1 MLLELVDLRPNS
13 SDDRWWVPPFADDVD
28 YEHPHWW
35 NRQLG
40 EEPWFVQVLDQT
52 GTQVARVEFDDPGG
66 INPEYAN
73 VPNIGV
79 ERLEIQFLEV
89 AAGARGRGVGGRVVR
104 SLMERHP
111 DRRLLPTARAPTASG
126 IPRLEGVRPPSRR
139 LPDVVHPVA
148 RGAEICVV
156 GPSRGDLA
164 VPSGT
169 SARYIAHRPNP
180 LGRSIADGPGRGPGH

>member
-52 GTQVARVEFDDPGG
+52 GTEVARVEFDDPGG

-89 AAGARGRGVGGRVVR
+89 AAGFRGRGVGGRWCAA
-104 SLMERHP
+104 SWSGTP
-111 DRRLLPTARAPTASG
+111 TADSLPTARAPTASG
-126 IPRLEGVRPPSRR
+126 
-139 LPDVVHPVA
+139 
-148 RGAEICVV
+148 
-156 GPSRGDLA
+156 
-164 VPSGT
+164 
-169 SARYIAHRPNP
+169 NP
-180 LGRSIADGPGRGPGH
+180 LAGRHSTTQPAATGLCSSSRPAG